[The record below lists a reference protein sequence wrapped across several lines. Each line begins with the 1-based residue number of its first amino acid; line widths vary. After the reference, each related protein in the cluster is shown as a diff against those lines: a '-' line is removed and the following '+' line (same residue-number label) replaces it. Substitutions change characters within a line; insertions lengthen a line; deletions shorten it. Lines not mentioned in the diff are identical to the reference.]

1 MRILVAHETIPSH
14 PLTGTQVPTPVAPT
28 DQRTQLATQRRK
40 VDFDTYDV
48 TVDEL
53 LRRVCRKRIDIAP
66 VYQRQFRWDAERQSR
81 LIESVLLGIPVPP
94 LFMAT
99 NSASGEQTRWEVVDG
114 LQRLL
119 TLVNFAGDAQTREA
133 ANLQGEP
140 LNLTTLEKLTTF
152 DGYAFDGLPEDIR
165 TTFEDRPLKIIILND
180 KSELQVRYDLFERL
194 NTGGIA
200 LTAQEIREC
209 VYRGEFVDLLGRLA
223 EDEDFNTVVKLPAG
237 RQKDGTR
244 EDFVLR
250 FFAFLD
256 RYQKFD
262 HSVKDFLDDFIAEAH
277 KTPKIAARE
286 SVFNHTFSFL
296 ATCFPDGLISRKGQT
311 PVNLFEA
318 ISVGAALALREKPT
332 LGHVDTSWV
341 TSEDLRSLVTGAT
354 NSRPRVRGR
363 IEFARDR
370 FLG

>member
-1 MRILVAHETIPSH
+1 MH
-14 PLTGTQVPTPVAPT
+14 TPVAPT
-28 DQRTQLATQRRK
+28 EQRTQLAAQRRK

-53 LRRVCRKRIDIAP
+53 LRRVCKKRIDIAP

-119 TLVNFAGDAQTREA
+119 TLVNFAGDSKTREA
-133 ANLQGEP
+133 AKLQGES
-140 LNLTTLEKLTTF
+140 LRLSALEKLTTF
-152 DGYAFDGLPEDIR
+152 DGYTFDGLPEDIR

-200 LTAQEIREC
+200 LTNQEIREC

-223 EDEDFNTVVKLPAG
+223 KDKNFNTVVKLPTA

-262 HSVKDFLDDFIAEAH
+262 HSVKDFLDEFIADAH
-277 KTPKIAARE
+277 KAPKIAARE
-286 SVFNHTFSFL
+286 SVFTRTFDYL
-296 ATCFPDGLISRKGQT
+296 AACFPNGLRSRKGQT

-318 ISVGAALALREKPT
+318 VAVGAALALRENSD
-332 LGHVDTSWV
+332 LDVSDTSWV
-341 TSEDLRSLVTGAT
+341 FSDELRALVTGAT

>member
-1 MRILVAHETIPSH
+1 MTTPSD
-14 PLTGTQVPTPVAPT
+14 PT
-28 DQRTQLATQRRK
+28 DQRTQLSTQRRK

-53 LRRVCRKRIDIAP
+53 LRRVGKKRIDIAP
-66 VYQRQFRWDAERQSR
+66 VYQRQFRWDASRQSR

-119 TLVNFAGDAQTREA
+119 TLVNFSGDEPTRAA
-133 ANLQGEP
+133 ANLTGDP
-140 LNLTTLEKLTTF
+140 LRLASLEKLTTF
-152 DGYAFDGLPEDIR
+152 EGYEFEALPEDIR
-165 TTFEDRPLKIIILND
+165 TAFEDRPLKIIILND

-194 NTGGIA
+194 NTGGIE
-200 LTAQEIREC
+200 LTNQEIREC
-209 VYRGEFVDLLGRLA
+209 VYRGEFVDLLSRLA
-223 EDEDFNTVVKLPAG
+223 KSENFNKVVKLPSN

-262 HSVKDFLDDFIAEAH
+262 HSVKDFLDDFIADAH
-277 KTPKIAARE
+277 KAPRLRPREKIFHE
-286 SVFNHTFSFL
+286 TFSFL
-296 ATCFPDGLISRKGQT
+296 ANCFPEGIKSRKGQT

-318 ISVGAALALREKPT
+318 ISVGAALALRIYPELRPSI
-332 LGHVDTSWV
+332 DPQWV
-341 TSEDLRSLVTGAT
+341 TSETLRSYVTGAT

-363 IEFARDR
+363 IEFARDK